1 MGINMKDKTNEII
14 RVNMIIFLN
23 QKKITIKDIVKK
35 LNFVSESSI
44 YKYLNGERK
53 ISLKMCKSFS
63 EIVNVKIQDLF
74 DEENYNKYKDKYKKP
89 YKKYYINNIKKNIY
103 KINSYENRD
112 KLIYFYRKLS
122 SNKKT
127 LQQLGNEFCIS
138 RERVRQIQKKYE
150 EKNDR

>member
-1 MGINMKDKTNEII
+1 MIDETNEII
-14 RVNMIIFLN
+14 RGNMIIFMN

-35 LNFVSESSI
+35 QNFVGESSI
-44 YKYLNGERK
+44 YKYFNGERK

-89 YKKYYINNIKKNIY
+89 YKKYFIKKNIY
-103 KINSYENRD
+103 KISSNENRD
-112 KLIYFYRKLS
+112 KVIYFYRKLS

-127 LQQLGNEFCIS
+127 LQKLGNEFCIS